1 MTASTISQF
10 EGSRQQPL
18 RVLILDTARKLF
30 AEQGYAKVSMRYLA
44 KKIGYSP
51 TTIYHHFRDKKE
63 LFLCLTEE
71 IYRDF
76 LKVTNEIIA
85 REQNPRVAL
94 RDILYTFVDMGIRNP
109 NAYRIGFM
117 METDLRPNHESH
129 FSGNPLGRTMYERI
143 NDCVRKC
150 MKNPEDTEEV
160 KISTHAVV
168 AASHGLTA
176 LFVAYPNFNWGQID
190 KLKSKVIDSAV
201 DAIS

>member
-1 MTASTISQF
+1 MNASTISPF
-10 EGSRQQPL
+10 EGTPKQPL
-18 RVLILDTARKLF
+18 RNLILDTARKLF
-30 AEQGYAKVSMRYLA
+30 AEQGYAKVSMRFLA
-44 KKIGYSP
+44 KRIGYSP

-76 LKVTNEIIA
+76 LKVTNEIID

-94 RDILYTFVDMGIRNP
+94 KKILYTFVDMGVRNP

-117 METDLRPNHESH
+117 METDIRPNHEAH

-143 NDCVRKC
+143 NDCVCKC
-150 MKNPEDTEEV
+150 MKHPENQDQVTL
-160 KISTHAVV
+160 SAHAVV

-176 LFVAYPNFNWGQID
+176 LFVAYPNFNWGPID
-190 KLKSKVIDSAV
+190 KLKQKVIDPAV
-201 DAIS
+201 DAIE

>member
-1 MTASTISQF
+1 MNASTISPF
-10 EGSRQQPL
+10 EGHSQQPL
-18 RVLILDTARKLF
+18 RNLILDTARKLF

-44 KKIGYSP
+44 KRIGYSP

-76 LKVTNEIIA
+76 LKVTNEIIDH
-85 REQNPRVAL
+85 EQNPKEAL
-94 RDILYTFVDMGIRNP
+94 RAVLYTFVDMGITNP

-117 METDLRPNHESH
+117 METDLKPTHKSH

-150 MKNPEDTEEV
+150 MSNPEDDEAV
-160 KISTHAVV
+160 KLTSHAVV

-176 LFVAYPNFNWGQID
+176 LFVAYPNFDWGPID
-190 KLKSKVIDSAV
+190 KLKLKVIDPAV